1 MTELDPRLEAAIAA
15 RPNMFDP
22 NLPLHQTAWDATC
35 LSTYTTCPRKY
46 YYSILYGWR
55 HRRASDAINYG
66 LKLHEALEHY
76 DKLILADTAP
86 ASALDQTVEFAL
98 GLCGEYASAAQV
110 YSGLPKSALG
120 RPDAGSGAR
129 TGPDTWTPWLS
140 ADNRRTP
147 RTLVRAV
154 IWYADQFGA
163 GGIQPLAFG
172 DGTPAVEL
180 SFAVPLGGLYLL
192 CGHMDGL
199 ATMSGRENFIR
210 ERKTTTTTLSGYY
223 FSKFSPSTQ
232 VDTYNLVGRLLYG
245 ELNLRGTILEA
256 CQTGVTFCR
265 FDRAIFPSS
274 PVRDEEW
281 LGGIRYWIEKAKQ
294 DAERNHWPQNRAA
307 CDMYGGCQYRGICT
321 RNEEHRDMFLRA
333 DFEQKLW
340 NPLEVR

>member
-15 RPNMFDP
+15 RPDMFHP
-22 NLPLHQTAWDATC
+22 GIPLHQIAWDATC

-55 HRRASDAINYG
+55 HRRASDAIEYG
-66 LKLHEALEHY
+66 IKLHAALEHY
-76 DKLILADTAP
+76 DKLMLAATDP
-86 ASALDQTVEFAL
+86 ATALDQTVEFAL
-98 GLCGEYASAAQV
+98 GQCGEYSEEAFQ
-110 YSGLPKSALG
+110 
-120 RPDAGSGAR
+120 GSEVE
-129 TGPDTWTPWLS
+129 PQPLWHPWLS

-163 GGIQPLAFG
+163 GGIQPLAFD

-223 FSKFSPSTQ
+223 FSRFSPSTQ

-245 ELNLRGTILEA
+245 ALNLRGTILEA

-281 LGGIRYWIEKAKQ
+281 LGGIHYWIEKAKQ